1 MEISEVIIADT
12 KTEAL
17 LPIIRVKVKTD
28 NFCLHG
34 SFRSYNA
41 LEAWNREGC
50 AGGLIS
56 SKIHLIGFKIIK
68 VEFCSCHELIFT
80 RT

>member
-1 MEISEVIIADT
+1 MEISEVIIPDT

-17 LPIIRVKVKTD
+17 LPIIRVKVETD

-41 LEAWNREGC
+41 LEA
-50 AGGLIS
+50 
-56 SKIHLIGFKIIK
+56 
-68 VEFCSCHELIFT
+68 
-80 RT
+80 